1 MEAKKVDLLGFQ
13 KNLNEQFIEIFE
25 AKKQGKI
32 QAEQSIELGLQVEAI
47 NFKFF
52 ISLKDLQNISMNNNY
67 EESRLLTSWIC
78 GFNQIRGEVF
88 TIMDFKKT
96 IEYILNK
103 KDDNDYKKLG
113 VDNRIIYLKEYNNE
127 KIGLVLDNIN
137 LGYTPEFTPLF
148 KRSFND
154 NKTYW
159 KLNEDLDF
167 ESFVKEENMSKEEFD
182 ILKGFLNKEIVQEY
196 SEEVLTEIFFY
207 LVSDIYLDT
216 LGKRPIFVLDS
227 ENLTKVLINISPLK

>member
-127 KIGLVLDNIN
+127 KIGLVLDNID

-148 KRSFND
+148 KQSFND

-167 ESFVKEENMSKEEFD
+167 ESFVKEENM
-182 ILKGFLNKEIVQEY
+182 
-196 SEEVLTEIFFY
+196 
-207 LVSDIYLDT
+207 
-216 LGKRPIFVLDS
+216 
-227 ENLTKVLINISPLK
+227 